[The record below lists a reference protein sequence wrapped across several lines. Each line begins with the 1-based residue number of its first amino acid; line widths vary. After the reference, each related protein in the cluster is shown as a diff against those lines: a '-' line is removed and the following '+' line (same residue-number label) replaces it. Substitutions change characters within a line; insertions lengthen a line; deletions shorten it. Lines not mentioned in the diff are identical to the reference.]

1 MSTDVTHLQTEQ
13 ATPNPAVVIA
23 QARSS
28 RRWANIYA
36 GRARVLFER
45 SFRIVKTSSWPV
57 VLSGFVEPVFYL
69 AAFGAGVGPLI
80 GSLDDGFG
88 HIVPY
93 PVYIAPALL
102 ATSAMNGAFYDSTW
116 NVFFKMHYGKTYQ
129 AMMATS
135 IGPLDVALG
144 EIGWALLRGL
154 VYAIGF
160 MTIVTTMGL
169 VPSWWGVLAV
179 PAAVLIAFGFAS
191 VGMAITSYLK
201 SFQQMDWVTFWLLP
215 MFLFS
220 GTFYPVSVYPQWLTE
235 IVRALPLWQAADL
248 VRGLMLGNITS
259 TLLWHVAYFALMI
272 GIGLTVATRRLT
284 RLFMW

>member
-1 MSTDVTHLQTEQ
+1 MSQIITAKNQ
-13 ATPNPAVVIA
+13 AVAIA
-23 QARSS
+23 EHRSTK
-28 RRWANIYA
+28 RWANIYA

-45 SFRIVKTSSWPV
+45 SFRVVKTSSWPV

-69 AAFGAGVGPLI
+69 VAFGSGVGPLI
-80 GSLDDGFG
+80 GTVADGYG
-88 HIVPY
+88 HTVSY
-93 PVYIAPALL
+93 SVYIAPALL

-160 MTIVTTMGL
+160 MTIVASMGL
-169 VPSWWGVLAV
+169 VPSAWGILAI

-220 GTFYPVSVYPQWLTE
+220 GTFYPVSVYPDWITN

-248 VRGLMLGNITS
+248 VRGLMLGNIS
-259 TLLWHVAYFALMI
+259 SALLWHVLYFAAMI
-272 GIGLTVATRRLT
+272 AVGLSVATRRLT
-284 RLFMW
+284 RLFMR

>member
-1 MSTDVTHLQTEQ
+1 MSQTSTLQNE
-13 ATPNPAVVIA
+13 AVAIA
-23 QARSS
+23 EKRSAK
-28 RRWANIYA
+28 RWANIYA

-45 SFRIVKTSSWPV
+45 SFRVVKTSSWPV

-69 AAFGAGVGPLI
+69 GAFGSGVGPLI
-80 GSLDDGFG
+80 GDVSDGYG
-88 HIVPY
+88 HMVSY
-93 PVYIAPALL
+93 SVYIAPALL

-160 MTIVTTMGL
+160 MTIVASLGL
-169 VPSWWGVLAV
+169 VPSLWGILAI

-220 GTFYPVSVYPQWLTE
+220 GTFYPVSVYLDWITN

-248 VRGLMLGNITS
+248 VRCLMLGNIS
-259 TLLWHVAYFALMI
+259 MTLLWHVVYFSVMI
-272 GIGLTVATRRLT
+272 AVGLSVATRRLT
-284 RLFMW
+284 RLFMR

>member
-1 MSTDVTHLQTEQ
+1 MSQTSTLQNE
-13 ATPNPAVVIA
+13 AVAIA
-23 QARSS
+23 EKRSAK
-28 RRWANIYA
+28 RWANIYA

-45 SFRIVKTSSWPV
+45 SFRVVKTSSWPV

-69 AAFGAGVGPLI
+69 VAFGSGVGPLI
-80 GSLDDGFG
+80 GDVSDGYG
-88 HIVPY
+88 HMVSY
-93 PVYIAPALL
+93 SVFIAPALL

-160 MTIVTTMGL
+160 MTIVASLGL
-169 VPSWWGVLAV
+169 VPSLWGILAI

-220 GTFYPVSVYPQWLTE
+220 GTFYPVSVYPDWITN

-248 VRGLMLGNITS
+248 VRCLMLGNIS
-259 TLLWHVAYFALMI
+259 MTLLWHVLYFSVMVAV
-272 GIGLTVATRRLT
+272 GLSVATRRLT
-284 RLFMW
+284 RLFMR

>member
-1 MSTDVTHLQTEQ
+1 MSQTSTLQNE
-13 ATPNPAVVIA
+13 AVAIA
-23 QARSS
+23 EKRSAK
-28 RRWANIYA
+28 RWANIYA

-45 SFRIVKTSSWPV
+45 SFRVVKTSSWPV

-69 AAFGAGVGPLI
+69 VAFGSGVGPLI
-80 GSLDDGFG
+80 GDVSDGYG
-88 HIVPY
+88 HMVSY
-93 PVYIAPALL
+93 SVFIAPALL

-160 MTIVTTMGL
+160 MTIVASLGL
-169 VPSWWGVLAV
+169 VPSLWGILAI

-201 SFQQMDWVTFWLLP
+201 SFQQMDWV
-215 MFLFS
+215 
-220 GTFYPVSVYPQWLTE
+220 
-235 IVRALPLWQAADL
+235 
-248 VRGLMLGNITS
+248 
-259 TLLWHVAYFALMI
+259 
-272 GIGLTVATRRLT
+272 
-284 RLFMW
+284 

>member
-1 MSTDVTHLQTEQ
+1 MSEISTME
-13 ATPNPAVVIA
+13 NEAVAIA
-23 QARSS
+23 DRRSHHS
-28 RRWANIYA
+28 WSNIYA

-45 SFRIVKTSSWPV
+45 SFRVVKSSSWPV

-69 AAFGAGVGPLI
+69 AAFGYGVGPLI
-80 GSLDDGFG
+80 GDLSDGYG
-88 HIVPY
+88 HIVSY
-93 PVYIAPALL
+93 SVYVAPALL

-160 MTIVTTMGL
+160 MTIVASMGL
-169 VPSWWGVLAV
+169 VPSLWGILAI
-179 PAAVLIAFGFAS
+179 PASVLIAFGFAS

-220 GTFYPVSVYPQWLTE
+220 GTFYPVSVYPDWITT
-235 IVRALPLWQAADL
+235 IVQALPLWQAADL

-259 TLLWHVAYFALMI
+259 ALLVHVLYFTIMI
-272 GIGLTVATRRLT
+272 VIGLSIATRRLT
-284 RLFMW
+284 QLFMR

>member
-1 MSTDVTHLQTEQ
+1 MSQTSTLQNE
-13 ATPNPAVVIA
+13 AVAIA
-23 QARSS
+23 EKRSAK
-28 RRWANIYA
+28 RWANIYA

-45 SFRIVKTSSWPV
+45 SFRVVKSSSWPV

-69 AAFGAGVGPLI
+69 VAFGSGVGPLI
-80 GSLDDGFG
+80 GDVSDGYG
-88 HIVPY
+88 HMVSY
-93 PVYIAPALL
+93 SVFIAPALL

-160 MTIVTTMGL
+160 MTIVASLGL
-169 VPSWWGVLAV
+169 VPSLWGILAI

-220 GTFYPVSVYPQWLTE
+220 GTFYPVSVYPDWITN

-248 VRGLMLGNITS
+248 VRCLMLGNIS
-259 TLLWHVAYFALMI
+259 MTLLWHVLYFSVMVAV
-272 GIGLTVATRRLT
+272 GLSVATRRLT
-284 RLFMW
+284 RLFMR

>member
-1 MSTDVTHLQTEQ
+1 MSQITSTSNIAVSLAEHRSHL
-13 ATPNPAVVIA
+13 
-23 QARSS
+23 
-28 RRWANIYA
+28 RWANIYA
-36 GRARVLFER
+36 GRARVLLER
-45 SFRIVKTSSWPV
+45 SFRVVKTSSWPV

-69 AAFGAGVGPLI
+69 LAFGYGVGPLI
-80 GSLDDGFG
+80 GDLNDGFG
-88 HIVPY
+88 HMVSY
-93 PVYIAPALL
+93 PTYVAPALL

-116 NVFFKMHYGKTYQ
+116 NVFFKMHFGKTYQ

-154 VYAIGF
+154 AYAIGF
-160 MTIVTTMGL
+160 MIIATSFGI
-169 VPSWWGVLAV
+169 VPSAWAILAI
-179 PAAVLIAFGFAS
+179 PAAVLIAFGFAA

-220 GTFYPVSVYPQWLTE
+220 GTFYPVSVYPDWLTH

-248 VRGLMLGNITS
+248 VRGLMLGNITIA
-259 TLLWHVAYFALMI
+259 LLWHVLYFSAMVA
-272 GIGLTVATRRLT
+272 IGLTATTKRLT
-284 RLFMW
+284 SLFMR

>member
-1 MSTDVTHLQTEQ
+1 MSETLAGQNQ
-13 ATPNPAVVIA
+13 AVLIA
-23 QARSS
+23 ELRSKK
-28 RRWANIYA
+28 RWSSIYS
-36 GRARVLFER
+36 GRARVLLER
-45 SFRIVKTSSWPV
+45 SFRVVKTSSWPV
-57 VLSGFVEPVFYL
+57 VISGFVEPVFYL
-69 AAFGAGVGPLI
+69 VAFGSGVGPLI
-80 GSLDDGFG
+80 GTVADGYG
-88 HIVPY
+88 HTVNY
-93 PVYIAPALL
+93 SVYIAPALL

-160 MTIVTTMGL
+160 MTIVASLGL
-169 VPSWWGVLAV
+169 VPSLWGILAI
-179 PAAVLIAFGFAS
+179 PAAILIAFGFAS

-220 GTFYPVSVYPQWLTE
+220 GTFYPVSVYPDWITT
-235 IVRALPLWQAADL
+235 IVKALPLWQAADL
-248 VRGLMLGNITS
+248 VRCLMLGNIS
-259 TLLWHVAYFALMI
+259 IALLWHVLYFLVMI
-272 GIGLTVATRRLT
+272 GVGLSIATRRLT
-284 RLFMW
+284 RLFMR

>member
-1 MSTDVTHLQTEQ
+1 MSQTSTLQNE
-13 ATPNPAVVIA
+13 AVAIA
-23 QARSS
+23 EKRSAK
-28 RRWANIYA
+28 RWANIYA

-45 SFRIVKTSSWPV
+45 SFRVVKTSSWPV

-69 AAFGAGVGPLI
+69 VAFGSGIGPLI
-80 GSLDDGFG
+80 GDVSDGYG
-88 HIVPY
+88 HMVSY
-93 PVYIAPALL
+93 SVYIAPALL

-160 MTIVTTMGL
+160 MTIVASLGL
-169 VPSWWGVLAV
+169 VPSFWGILAI

-220 GTFYPVSVYPQWLTE
+220 GTFYPVSAYPDWITN

-248 VRGLMLGNITS
+248 VRCLMLGNIS
-259 TLLWHVAYFALMI
+259 MTLLWHVVYFSVMI
-272 GIGLTVATRRLT
+272 AVGLSVATRRLT
-284 RLFMW
+284 RLFMR

>member
-1 MSTDVTHLQTEQ
+1 MSS
-13 ATPNPAVVIA
+13 ATAVSESVNEAVRIA
-23 QARSS
+23 DQRSQ
-28 RRWANIYA
+28 RRWASVYA
-36 GRARVLFER
+36 GRARVLLER
-45 SFRIVKTSSWPV
+45 SFRVFKSSSWPV

-69 AAFGAGVGPLI
+69 AAFGYGVGPLI
-80 GSLDDGFG
+80 GDIADGYG
-88 HIVPY
+88 HTVNY
-93 PVYIAPALL
+93 SVYVAPALL

-160 MTIVTTMGL
+160 MTIVASMGL
-169 VPSWWGVLAV
+169 VPSAWGILAV

-191 VGMAITSYLK
+191 VGMAVTSYLK

-220 GTFYPVSVYPQWLTE
+220 GTFYPVSVYPDWITQ

-248 VRGLMLGNITS
+248 VRGLMLGNIS
-259 TLLWHVAYFALMI
+259 SALLWHVLYFVLMVV
-272 GIGLTVATRRLT
+272 IGLTVATRRLT
-284 RLFMW
+284 HLFMR

>member
-1 MSTDVTHLQTEQ
+1 MSQTSTLQNE
-13 ATPNPAVVIA
+13 AVAIA
-23 QARSS
+23 EKRSPK
-28 RRWANIYA
+28 RWANIYA

-45 SFRIVKTSSWPV
+45 SFRVVKTSSWPV

-69 AAFGAGVGPLI
+69 VAFGSGVGPLI
-80 GSLDDGFG
+80 GDVSDGYG
-88 HIVPY
+88 HMVSY
-93 PVYIAPALL
+93 SVYIAPALL

-160 MTIVTTMGL
+160 MTIVASMGL
-169 VPSWWGVLAV
+169 VPSLWGILAI

-220 GTFYPVSVYPQWLTE
+220 GTFYPVSVYPDWITN

-248 VRGLMLGNITS
+248 VRCLMLGNIS
-259 TLLWHVAYFALMI
+259 MTLLWHVLYFSVMI
-272 GIGLTVATRRLT
+272 AVGLSVATRRLA
-284 RLFMW
+284 RLFMR

>member
-1 MSTDVTHLQTEQ
+1 MSQTSTLQNE
-13 ATPNPAVVIA
+13 AVAIA
-23 QARSS
+23 EKRSAK
-28 RRWANIYA
+28 RWANIYA

-45 SFRIVKTSSWPV
+45 SFRVVKTSSWPV

-69 AAFGAGVGPLI
+69 VAFGSGVGPLI
-80 GSLDDGFG
+80 GDVSDGYG
-88 HIVPY
+88 HMVSY
-93 PVYIAPALL
+93 SVYIAPALL

-160 MTIVTTMGL
+160 MTIVASLGL
-169 VPSWWGVLAV
+169 VPSLWGILAI

-220 GTFYPVSVYPQWLTE
+220 GTFYPVSVYLDWITN

-248 VRGLMLGNITS
+248 VRCLMLGNIS
-259 TLLWHVAYFALMI
+259 MTLLWHVVYFSVMI
-272 GIGLTVATRRLT
+272 AVGLSVATRRLT
-284 RLFMW
+284 RLFMR